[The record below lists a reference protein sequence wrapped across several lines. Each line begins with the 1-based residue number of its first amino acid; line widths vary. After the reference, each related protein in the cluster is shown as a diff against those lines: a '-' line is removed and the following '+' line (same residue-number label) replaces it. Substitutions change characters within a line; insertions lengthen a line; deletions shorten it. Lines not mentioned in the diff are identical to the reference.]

1 MTSIA
6 KFFIQRRTLFWSA
19 MIIILIAGVI
29 FFLKMP
35 KLEDPAVTVKQA
47 SVVVIYPGADTE
59 VVERD
64 VVTMLEDQLRT
75 LPNVKKLKSDVQIG
89 RAHV

>member
-75 LPNVKKLKSDVQIG
+75 LPIVKYLKVMYIVV
-89 RAHV
+89 RP

>member
-1 MTSIA
+1 
-6 KFFIQRRTLFWSA
+6 
-19 MIIILIAGVI
+19 
-29 FFLKMP
+29 MP

-75 LPNVKKLKSDVQIG
+75 LPNVKKLKK
-89 RAHV
+89 